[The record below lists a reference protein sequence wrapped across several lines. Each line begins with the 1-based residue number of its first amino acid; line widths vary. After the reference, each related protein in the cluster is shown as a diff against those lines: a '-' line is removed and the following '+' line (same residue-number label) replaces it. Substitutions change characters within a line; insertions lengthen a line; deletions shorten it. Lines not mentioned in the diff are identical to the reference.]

1 MTSRSELSEE
11 ERHRLQERHLNGE
24 FHKHE
29 LIRFGYL
36 SVPERRRLRE
46 QYPDLDKRFEPSRNF
61 ITRTE
66 HAAGI
71 FIVVLIGFMW
81 GAGSS
86 LEEMSPI
93 RWIIPIV
100 GYWAVAF
107 WLLRKGEK
115 SEEERN
121 RLYPEWKQ

>member
-1 MTSRSELSEE
+1 
-11 ERHRLQERHLNGE
+11 
-24 FHKHE
+24 
-29 LIRFGYL
+29 
-36 SVPERRRLRE
+36 
-46 QYPDLDKRFEPSRNF
+46 
-61 ITRTE
+61 
-66 HAAGI
+66 
-71 FIVVLIGFMW
+71 MW
-81 GAGSS
+81 DAGSS